1 MATSKQALSRAAK
14 ELGYCRWDDP
24 QAGTKYGRWYAELT
38 KSPYFGTSGVP
49 FCAMGVSYIMD
60 AVKQACAGLP
70 TAGVSTIY
78 SGASRAGIIL
88 QSKQSAVPGDIVIFD
103 WSNVAGPNDHVG
115 FVEINMGSTG
125 LQTIEFNT
133 TGADGRSGSVAR
145 KVRSWDVVQCI
156 VRPPW
161 SKGETGGVE
170 DYLPA
175 KLKVDGYWGRLT
187 TIALQVHFG
196 TPVDGV
202 VSSQDPYWESRNP
215 GLGTGWEWGAG
226 VEGSQLIIAMQKVLR
241 VNPDGLVGPDTI
253 NALIKRFMGTSG
265 ANTLDGKLDG
275 PSVTIKAMQK
285 ALNAG
290 KF

>member
-24 QAGTKYGRWYAELT
+24 ETGTKYGRWYAEMT

-70 TAGVSTIY
+70 TAGVPTIY

-88 QSKQSAVPGDIVIFD
+88 QDKQSAVPGDIVIFD
-103 WSNVAGPNDHVG
+103 WANVAGPNDHVG

-133 TGADGRSGSVAR
+133 TGSDGRSGSVAR

-187 TIALQVHFG
+187 TIALQVYFC

-202 VSSQDPYWESRNP
+202 VSSQDAYWESRNL
-215 GLGTGWEWGAG
+215 GLGTGWEWVEDA
-226 VEGSQLIIAMQKVLR
+226 EGSQLVIAMQKVLG
-241 VNPDGLVGPDTI
+241 VESDGLIGPDTI
-253 NALIKRFMGTSG
+253 NALIKRFMGSSG
-265 ANTLDGKLDG
+265 ANELDGKFDE